1 MEDKIK
7 GIVIGSID
15 YKEKSKIVYLYTP
28 NGKESV
34 LAGGAKSIKGGMLG
48 FTNTLN
54 YVEYVKT
61 NSKLP
66 KLVEYNII
74 ESYYD
79 LSNSLDK
86 MKIITIII
94 QVLNNI
100 NDISFHS
107 SIFNFLIFILNELK
121 KENSKNKLILAVFL
135 TKMLSAFGAQPSF
148 NTCVRCNMK
157 NLPAFLSIEEGGMV
171 CNICSPISNL
181 ENYNIIKKLYQTK
194 SKNIDD
200 FDVDCNLDDLLSNL
214 YKFYQYH
221 IHLNLKKY

>member
-1 MEDKIK
+1 MEDKSK

-28 NGKESV
+28 NGKESI

-61 NSKLP
+61 HSNLP
-66 KLVEYNII
+66 KLVEYNLID
-74 ESYYD
+74 SYYD

-86 MKIITIII
+86 MKIVTIII

-100 NDISFHS
+100 NDITFHS
-107 SIFNFLIFILNELK
+107 SIFSFLINILNELK
-121 KENSKNKLILAVFL
+121 KENSNNKLILAVYL

-148 NTCVRCNMK
+148 DTCVRCNMK
-157 NLPAFLSIEEGGMV
+157 NYPSFLSIEEGGMV

-181 ENYNIIKKLYQTK
+181 NNYEIIKKIYKTK
-194 SKNIDD
+194 SINFSD
-200 FDVDCNLDDLLSNL
+200 FDVDCNLDDLLTNI
-214 YKFYQYH
+214 YKYYQYH
-221 IHLNLKKY
+221 VHLNLKKY

>member
-1 MEDKIK
+1 MEEKTK

-28 NGKESV
+28 NGKESI
-34 LAGGAKSIKGGMLG
+34 LAGGSKSIKAGMLG

-61 NSKLP
+61 NSSLP

-86 MKIITIII
+86 MKIVTIII
-94 QVLNNI
+94 QVINNI
-100 NDISFHS
+100 NDITFHS
-107 SIFNFLIFILNELK
+107 SIFNFVVFILDELK
-121 KENSKNKLILAVFL
+121 KKETNNKLVLALFL

-148 NTCVRCNMK
+148 NSCVRCNGN
-157 NLPAFLSIEEGGMV
+157 NLPSFLSIEEGGMV
-171 CNICSPISNL
+171 CNICSPVSNL
-181 ENYNIIKKLYQTK
+181 NSFYAIRHLYKIKSNDIKDFNIDYNLDELLEKLYK
-194 SKNIDD
+194 YYSYH
-200 FDVDCNLDDLLSNL
+200 VNLT
-214 YKFYQYH
+214 
-221 IHLNLKKY
+221 LKKY